1 MVGRKRSLVSW
12 RAEQRTRKC
21 FVSSG
26 PELHNIQVGSTS
38 SLLNLE
44 RLDCDFW
51 GDYHDIEAGLMGAG
65 GPGYAV
71 EVEPRSSGA

>member
-1 MVGRKRSLVSW
+1 MRDRMVGRKRSLVSW

-21 FVSSG
+21 SVSSG

-44 RLDCDFW
+44 RLDCSMYVPISSLDF
-51 GDYHDIEAGLMGAG
+51 ILARPTSFVLGAT
-65 GPGYAV
+65 
-71 EVEPRSSGA
+71 